1 MPHQKIIKLIT
12 GLVNIDKFD
21 QQIIR
26 DVFEPVSYP
35 AGHVLVEAG
44 QVSRYMYFINGG
56 YLRLYYINQEG
67 EEITTHINCP
77 MDFMTAFN
85 SYIGQTASEETFE
98 CITACE
104 LLRVPHHE
112 LESLLKHNQRWAEF
126 GKIVYEE
133 VIKYNEQK
141 ARDLVSLTAE
151 QRYLKLL
158 EKHPDI
164 VQHVP
169 LQYIASF
176 IGIKPESLSRIR
188 RRIIT

>member
-1 MPHQKIIKLIT
+1 MSHQKLIKLISA
-12 GLVNIDKFD
+12 LVQIDRSD
-21 QQIIR
+21 MQLLR
-26 DVFEPVSYP
+26 EAFEPVGYCR
-35 AGHVLVEAG
+35 GHVLVEAG
-44 QVSRYMYFINGG
+44 SISRYMYFINTGF
-56 YLRLYYINQEG
+56 LRLYYINQEG
-67 EEITTHINCP
+67 EEVTSHINCP
-77 MDFMTAFN
+77 MDFMTAFS
-85 SYIGQTASEETFE
+85 SYVSQAASGETFE
-98 CITACE
+98 CITDCQ
-104 LLRVPHHE
+104 LLRIRHNE
-112 LESLLKHNQRWAEF
+112 LETLIRHNQRWSEF

-133 VIKYNEQK
+133 VIRYNEEK

-158 EKHPDI
+158 DRHPDI